1 MVYTFFGV
9 IMTQLTKNF
18 TLAELTKSQTAARK
32 GLDNTPTPQVEKNL
46 RSLAETILQPLREK
60 IAKPIVINSGYRSPS
75 VNAAVGGSAT
85 SAHRFGHAVDL
96 VVPSYAGGD
105 VKKLCQYVVKFL
117 KDNNI
122 AFDQVIYE
130 FGSSANPTQGWV
142 HIGIKSGNNK
152 QRGQVI
158 TINRNGTFNG
168 IV

>member
-1 MVYTFFGV
+1 
-9 IMTQLTKNF
+9 MTQLTKNF

-46 RSLAETILQPLREK
+46 KSLAETILQPLREK
-60 IAKPIVINSGYRSPS
+60 IAKPIVINSGYRSPA

-105 VKKLCQYVVKFL
+105 VKKLCQFVVKFL

-130 FGSSANPTQGWV
+130 FGSDANPTQGWV
-142 HIGIKSGNNK
+142 HLGIKSGNNK
-152 QRGQVI
+152 QRKQLLVI
-158 TINRNGTFNG
+158 NSKGTRVVSSF
-168 IV
+168 

>member
-18 TLAELTKSQTAARK
+18 ILAELTKSQTAARK

-46 RSLAETILQPLREK
+46 KSLAETILQPLREK

-96 VVPSYAGGD
+96 IVPGYAQGN
-105 VKKLCQYVVKFL
+105 VKKLCQYIVKFL

-130 FGSSANPTQGWV
+130 FGSTTNPSQGWV

-152 QRGQVI
+152 QRGQVF
-158 TINRNGTFNG
+158 TINNKGTFNG

>member
-1 MVYTFFGV
+1 
-9 IMTQLTKNF
+9 MTQLTKNF
-18 TLAELTKSQTAARK
+18 TLAELTKSQTGARR
-32 GLDNTPTPQVEKNL
+32 GLDNTPSPAIEKNL
-46 RSLAETILQPLREK
+46 KNLAETILQPLREK
-60 IAKPIVINSGYRSPS
+60 IAKPIVINSGYRSPA
-75 VNAAVGGSAT
+75 VNSAVGGSAT

-96 VVPSYAGGD
+96 VIPSYAGGD
-105 VKKLCQYVVKFL
+105 VKKLCQYIVKFL

-130 FGSSANPTQGWV
+130 FDAWV

-158 TINRNGTFNG
+158 TINRKGTFNG

>member
-1 MVYTFFGV
+1 
-9 IMTQLTKNF
+9 MTQLTKNF

-46 RSLAETILQPLREK
+46 KNLAETILQPLREK

-105 VKKLCQYVVKFL
+105 VKKLCQYIVKFL

-130 FGSSANPTQGWV
+130 FDAWC

-158 TINRNGTFNG
+158 TINKNGTFNG

>member
-1 MVYTFFGV
+1 MVLYFFGV

-18 TLAELTKSQTAARK
+18 GLAELTKSQTASRR

-46 RSLAETILQPLREK
+46 KNLAETILQPLREK
-60 IAKPIVINSGYRSPS
+60 LGKPIVINSGYRSPA
-75 VNAAVGGSAT
+75 VNSAVGGSAT

-96 VVPSYAGGD
+96 IAPGYAGGD
-105 VKKLCQYVVKFL
+105 VKKLCQYIVKFL

-130 FGSSANPTQGWV
+130 FDAWV

-158 TINRNGTFNG
+158 TINKKGTFNG

>member
-1 MVYTFFGV
+1 
-9 IMTQLTKNF
+9 MTQLTKNF
-18 TLAELTKSQTAARK
+18 TLAELTKSQTASRK
-32 GLDNTPTPQVEKNL
+32 GLDNTPTPLVEKNL
-46 RSLAETILQPLREK
+46 KNLAETILQPLREK
-60 IAKPIVINSGYRSPS
+60 LGKPIVINSGYRSPD
-75 VNAAVGGSAT
+75 VNKAVGGSAT

-96 VVPSYAGGD
+96 IVPSYAGGD
-105 VKKLCQYVVKFL
+105 VKKLCQYIVKFL

-130 FGSSANPTQGWV
+130 FDAWV

-158 TINRNGTFNG
+158 TINKKGTFNG